1 MLGGP
6 SSDLHYSVQNVGR
19 TREDYETLST
29 DYSDI
34 GMQSGTHDPPGDQH
48 LPHRLRL
55 QVPTPLMT

>member
-34 GMQSGTHDPPGDQH
+34 GMQSGTHDPSGDQH